1 MDESGLLQTR
11 GTLGPIMND
20 APQLTVAMV
29 GLNLENLLDSIVT
42 NLLADELQGSLK
54 KNCHLVNSW
63 MQNQKGGGF
72 EN

>member
-54 KNCHLVNSW
+54 NRHMVDSW